1 MLLTKEQIS
10 DVLIDNIENITILN
24 IRWVEDK
31 EFWVIDIKT
40 EYGISVQEL
49 IDICNDLEINI
60 DFVFIDADINDSFR
74 ISIFEK

>member
-1 MLLTKEQIS
+1 MLTKEQIS
-10 DVLIDNIENITILN
+10 DALIDNIENVTILN

-31 EFWVIDIKT
+31 EFWTIDIKT

-49 IDICNDLEINI
+49 IDICNDLEANT
-60 DFVFIDADINDSFR
+60 DFVFIDADIRDSFR

>member
-1 MLLTKEQIS
+1 MLTKEQIS
-10 DVLIDNIENITILN
+10 DVLIDNIENVTILN

-31 EFWVIDIKT
+31 EFWTIDIKT

-49 IDICNDLEINI
+49 IDICNDLEANT
-60 DFVFIDADINDSFR
+60 DFVFIDADIRDSFR

>member
-1 MLLTKEQIS
+1 MKLREEQIS
-10 DVLIDNIENITILN
+10 DVLIDNIENVTILN

-31 EFWVIDIKT
+31 EFWAIDIKT

-49 IDICNDLEINI
+49 IDICNDLEINT

>member
-1 MLLTKEQIS
+1 MRLTKEQIS
-10 DVLIDNIENITILN
+10 DVLIDNIENVTILN
-24 IRWVEDK
+24 SRWVEDK
-31 EFWVIDIKT
+31 EFWAIDIKT

-49 IDICNDLEINI
+49 IDICNDLEINT

>member
-1 MLLTKEQIS
+1 MQVTKEQIS
-10 DVLIDNIENITILN
+10 DVLIDNIENVTILN

-31 EFWVIDIKT
+31 EFWTIDIKT

-49 IDICNDLEINI
+49 IDICNDLEVNT
-60 DFVFIDADINDSFR
+60 DFVFIDADIRDSFR